1 MPAKAP
7 RDPNAPRDPVVLER
21 LSDVFRLHGYEGA
34 SLSLLARATGLG
46 RASLYHHFPG
56 GKEEMAV
63 AVAEHIARCFR
74 ERYLAPLVRP
84 GAPAQRIRGMC
95 AELDEFY
102 ERGKKPCLIN
112 AFVMGEAAA
121 PIRDRVR
128 AALNAWREGLA
139 AVLREAGVSAAV
151 ARERADDA
159 LIRIQ
164 GALVF
169 SRALDDTK
177 SFRSL
182 LRELPTQLLQ
192 PSA

>member
-34 SLSLLARATGLG
+34 SLSLLAEATGLG

-63 AVAEHIARCFR
+63 AVAEHIGECFR
-74 ERYLAPLVRP
+74 LHYLAPLALP

-95 AELDEFY
+95 AELDGFY

-112 AFVMGEAAA
+112 AFVMGDAA
-121 PIRDRVR
+121 PPIRARVR
-128 AALNAWREGLA
+128 AALTAWRDALA
-139 AVLREAGVSAAV
+139 DVVRETGVSATV
-151 ARERADDA
+151 ARELAQEA
-159 LIRIQ
+159 LSRIQ

-177 SFRSL
+177 SFRSV
-182 LRELPTQLLQ
+182 LRELPEQLLR
-192 PSA
+192 PGE